1 MAKMKIF
8 EIARSIQQ
16 QDKSIKSGD
25 LVKLLNE
32 NGFEVKG
39 PNSNIE
45 DDAIAFLMKYFM
57 NKKKEKAEAPEKTEE
72 IAAAKKPE
80 EKKEEAVKP
89 EEKKED
95 EKKPAPE
102 KEEKKKPLPKQ
113 EEEKKPPVKAAAEK
127 NTAGKKTEKPE
138 EKKPAGQNQF
148 KKKERPTG
156 EKRNNEREIGRA
168 SCRERVYVLV

>member
-45 DDAIAFLMKYFM
+45 DDAI
-57 NKKKEKAEAPEKTEE
+57 
-72 IAAAKKPE
+72 
-80 EKKEEAVKP
+80 
-89 EEKKED
+89 
-95 EKKPAPE
+95 
-102 KEEKKKPLPKQ
+102 
-113 EEEKKPPVKAAAEK
+113 
-127 NTAGKKTEKPE
+127 
-138 EKKPAGQNQF
+138 
-148 KKKERPTG
+148 
-156 EKRNNEREIGRA
+156 EIGRA
-168 SCRERVYVLV
+168 HV

>member
-57 NKKKEKAEAPEKTEE
+57 KKKKEKTEAPEKTEE
-72 IAAAKKPE
+72 L
-80 EKKEEAVKP
+80 AV
-89 EEKKED
+89 
-95 EKKPAPE
+95 
-102 KEEKKKPLPKQ
+102 
-113 EEEKKPPVKAAAEK
+113 
-127 NTAGKKTEKPE
+127 
-138 EKKPAGQNQF
+138 
-148 KKKERPTG
+148 
-156 EKRNNEREIGRA
+156 
-168 SCRERVYVLV
+168 